1 MRTPSAAAVR
11 AGAARLV
18 ALAAVL
24 TAVGL
29 LPWLSGRDPALTLLR
44 ARSAEQA
51 PTPEALAAIRA
62 DLGLDAGPA
71 GLLGGWLAGLFHG
84 DLGVSWVSGTDV
96 AATAVS
102 GLGVS
107 LSLMAAALAVALLVG
122 ALLAAPALLRGRPT
136 GGTPAAVLAAV
147 PEFLLALVL
156 LLTVGVWL
164 GWLPTSGW
172 AGPSHLVLPAVALGV
187 PAGALLGR
195 LVADALPAVFEERW
209 VEAWRGAG
217 IGRWRTTGAAVR
229 RAMPALAAQF
239 GMVAVGLTGGAVAV
253 ETVFAVPGIG
263 RTALGAAT
271 SQDLPLLQGCVL
283 ALLGLGLL
291 AGASAAL
298 VRRRLLGPAL
308 REAGLALPAPRPHRI
323 PLAVPV
329 ALAVVLAGVVWWGL
343 LRDPYAVDVAA
354 RLAGPSRA
362 HPLGA
367 DALGRDVLAR
377 LGHGAAATVG
387 TAAAVTAAGWLIA
400 LVLGF
405 VPGVAAGFSDVAN
418 ALPPVLTGML
428 VAAVTGPGSGTA
440 ALAVT
445 LVSWPPLAAHAAA
458 LVQETRASQF
468 LSAQRAIGAGP
479 LWVWT
484 RHVLPSVAGPVA
496 RHAVLRLPGIA
507 LALASLGFL
516 GLGARP
522 PSPEWGLLLDES
534 ADYVERAPVPA
545 LAPAVALAL
554 LAALA
559 VRLSSLGTTRRPGR
573 RSPGSVPASMKVR
586 PRALPSTPPPASVSV
601 RPPVAPSARC
611 SRSVAP
617 GGGSTDRLPRR

>member
-1 MRTPSAAAVR
+1 MAAV
-11 AGAARLV
+11 V
-18 ALAAVL
+18 A
-24 TAVGL
+24 AVGL
-29 LPWLSGRDPALTLLR
+29 LPWLSGRDPALTVLR

-51 PTPEALAAIRA
+51 PTPEALAAVRA
-62 DLGLDAGPA
+62 GLGLDAGPA
-71 GLLGGWLAGLFHG
+71 GLLGGWLVRLLHG
-84 DLGVSWVSGTDV
+84 DLGVSWVSGTGVLPTV
-96 AATAVS
+96 AA

-107 LSLMAAALAVALLVG
+107 LTLMGAALAVALLV
-122 ALLAAPALLRGRPT
+122 ATPLAAPALLRGRAT
-136 GGTPAAVLAAV
+136 GGTVAAVLAAV

-156 LLTVGVWL
+156 LLTAGVWL

-172 AGPSHLVLPAVALGV
+172 AGPAHLVLPAVTLGV

-195 LVADALPAVFEERW
+195 LVADALPAVLEERW
-209 VEAWRGAG
+209 VESWRGAG
-217 IGRWRTTGAAVR
+217 IGRWRITGAAVR
-229 RAMPALAAQF
+229 RALPALAGQF
-239 GMVAVGLTGGAVAV
+239 AMVAVGLTGGAVAV

-291 AGASAAL
+291 AGAGASLA
-298 VRRRLLGPAL
+298 RRRLLGPAS
-308 REAGLALPAPRPHRI
+308 REAGLGLPAPRPRRI

-329 ALAVVLAGVVWWGL
+329 ALASVLAVVIGWGL

-354 RLAGPSRA
+354 RLAAPSGA

-387 TAAAVTAAGWLIA
+387 TAAAVTATGWLIA

-405 VPGVAAGFSDVAN
+405 VPGAAAGLADIAN
-418 ALPPVLTGML
+418 ALPPVLTGLL
-428 VAAVTGPGSGTA
+428 VAAVTGPGSGAA
-440 ALAVT
+440 ALAVA
-445 LVSWPPLAAHAAA
+445 LVSWPPLAAHASA
-458 LVQETRASQF
+458 LVREVRASRF
-468 LSAQRAIGAGP
+468 LAAQRAIGAGP

-496 RHAVLRLPGIA
+496 RHAVLRLPGVA

-559 VRLSSLGTTRRPGR
+559 VCLSSLGGTRRPQDR
-573 RSPGSVPASMKVR
+573 RSPRRRPAGRPPARRAPGVLSLPHTPSLPPSVPASRKVR
-586 PRALPSTPPPASVSV
+586 SR
-601 RPPVAPSARC
+601 VAPPS
-611 SRSVAP
+611 
-617 GGGSTDRLPRR
+617 

>member
-1 MRTPSAAAVR
+1 MF
-11 AGAARLV
+11 
-18 ALAAVL
+18 ALAAVV

-29 LPWLSGRDPALTLLR
+29 LPWLSGRDPALALLR

-71 GLLGGWLAGLFHG
+71 GLLGHWFARLLHG
-84 DLGVSWVSGTDV
+84 DLGVSWVSGAEV
-96 AATAVS
+96 LPSVTA

-107 LSLMAAALAVALLVG
+107 LTLMGAALAVAVLVG
-122 ALLAAPALLRGRPT
+122 TLLAAPVLLRGRAT
-136 GGTPAAVLAAV
+136 AGTVAAVLAAL
-147 PEFLLALVL
+147 PEFLLSLVL
-156 LLTVGVWL
+156 LLVAGVWL

-172 AGPSHLVLPAVALGV
+172 AGPAHLVLPALALGI

-195 LVADALPAVFEERW
+195 LVADALPAVLDERW
-209 VEAWRGAG
+209 VELWRGAG
-217 IGRWRTTGAAVR
+217 TGRGRITAAALR
-229 RAMPALAAQF
+229 RALPALTGQF

-283 ALLGLGLL
+283 ALLALGLL
-291 AGASAAL
+291 AGAAAAL
-298 VRRRLLGPAL
+298 IGRRLLGPAL
-308 REAGLALPAPRPHRI
+308 REAGLGLPQPRTRRI
-323 PLAVPV
+323 PLAVPL
-329 ALAVVLAGVVWWGL
+329 ALAAALAGVIGWGL
-343 LRDPYAVDVAA
+343 LRDPYAVDLTA
-354 RLAGPSRA
+354 RLAAPSAA

-387 TAAAVTAAGWLIA
+387 TALAVTFLSWLTA

-405 VPGVAAGFSDVAN
+405 VPGVAAGLADVAN
-418 ALPPVLTGML
+418 ALPPVLTGLL
-428 VAAVTGPGSGTA
+428 VAAVTGPSGGAA

-458 LVQETRASQF
+458 LVRETRASRF
-468 LSAQRAIGAGP
+468 LVAQRAIGAGP

-484 RHVLPSVAGPVA
+484 RHVLPTVAGPVA

-522 PSPEWGLLLDES
+522 PAPEWGLLLDES
-534 ADYVERAPVPA
+534 ADYVERAPVAA

-559 VRLSSLGTTRRPGR
+559 VCLSSRGATPARRAPRAPRARGGFRPGLR
-573 RSPGSVPASMKVR
+573 IRLPLCLRLRLLLRSVVAPRKDR
-586 PRALPSTPPPASVSV
+586 PVAA
-601 RPPVAPSARC
+601 PPV
-611 SRSVAP
+611 
-617 GGGSTDRLPRR
+617 